1 MKILWYTFKIIQ
13 QFYRKGKINM
23 KKVCNLNSSFES
35 HKYSLFVND
44 KMMVT
49 GTCNNCGFV
58 YEFNN
63 EVPDWLLKK

>member
-1 MKILWYTFKIIQ
+1 
-13 QFYRKGKINM
+13 M

-44 KMMVT
+44 KMLVT